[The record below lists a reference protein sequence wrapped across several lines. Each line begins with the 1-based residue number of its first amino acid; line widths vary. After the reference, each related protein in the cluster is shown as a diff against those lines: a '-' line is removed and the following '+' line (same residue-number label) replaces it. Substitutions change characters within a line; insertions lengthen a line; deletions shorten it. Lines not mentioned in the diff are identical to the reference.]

1 MKEVGVTLS
10 LRVFWVFMSHKIG
23 IMLSHS
29 YAPHL
34 PVSEREEGLRGRAGV
49 PVLFFFGSSCLAG
62 KDGHFASDSSGG
74 RIHLVITNAGSSIVS
89 NFLAVSCFTGKGLKE
104 RKERVAQI
112 NIAHKT
118 RRKTNRD

>member
-34 PVSEREEGLRGRAGV
+34 PVSEREEGRVCLC
-49 PVLFFFGSSCLAG
+49 FFFGSSCLAG
-62 KDGHFASDSSGG
+62 KDGHFASDSSSG

-104 RKERVAQI
+104 RKERIAQI

-118 RRKTNRD
+118 RRKTNRG